1 MYIFRLHEQFIMKI
15 VLIFFVYFSDLYVQ
29 PQIFLGGR
37 RFAAAGRRNTRNP
50 K

>member
-29 PQIFLGGR
+29 PQIFLGGSLR
-37 RFAAAGRRNTRNP
+37 RREKEYEKP
-50 K
+50 